1 MKVGLHILSSWAN
14 SMRYIARLG
23 LRYRKILKDTSY
35 LELTQRYAGSA
46 LGPAWII
53 IYPLVFLLIY
63 LFLYM
68 VVFRVRFPGLG
79 TLNYVIYVFCGLVPY
94 LIVMESV
101 TRGLQV
107 IKENIHLIKN
117 VIMPIELIPVRLVIV
132 SFLAQGASMMMMI
145 ALALFDGELSWR
157 VIFLP
162 VVLVLFAMLL
172 TGVVYAISSL
182 GVLFNDLTYII
193 NLLMTA
199 LMFVSPIAFK
209 PDMVPAGMQ
218 AVIYLNPVSYPLEAI
233 RWSLLSNFEP
243 NIFRLAAFI
252 RIARAVII
260 IAADHRTLVI
270 TLAFGLELAIGF
282 PDIAFQC
289 MKSRRAWFDTHTF
302 GDSAPAFAVIL
313 VVITQHVLAGNPQL
327 MSQCTAII
335 HIARGPATIY
345 DVFIHQIARCAESH
359 RHIID
364 KAVAVTTGIDIHV
377 TELSVH
383 PDIAGAWAKT
393 KCVAIT
399 KSLGIETKCQAQC
412 E

>member
-1 MKVGLHILSSWAN
+1 MGCDAMKGVLQILSSWTN

-23 LRYRKILKDTSY
+23 LRYSKILKDTSY

-107 IKENIHLIKN
+107 IRENIHLIKN

-172 TGVVYAISSL
+172 TGAVYAISSL

-193 NLLMTA
+193 NLMMTA

-209 PDMVPAGMQ
+209 PDMVPPGME

-243 NIFRLAAFI
+243 NIFRLVAFPI
-252 RIARAVII
+252 
-260 IAADHRTLVI
+260 
-270 TLAFGLELAIGF
+270 LAISMFGWGSGF
-282 PDIAFQC
+282 F
-289 MKSRRAWFDTHTF
+289 RRFK
-302 GDSAPAFAVIL
+302 G
-313 VVITQHVLAGNPQL
+313 L
-327 MSQCTAII
+327 MA
-335 HIARGPATIY
+335 
-345 DVFIHQIARCAESH
+345 DNV
-359 RHIID
+359 
-364 KAVAVTTGIDIHV
+364 
-377 TELSVH
+377 
-383 PDIAGAWAKT
+383 
-393 KCVAIT
+393 
-399 KSLGIETKCQAQC
+399 
-412 E
+412 